1 MIDVLLKLSFYLLGA
16 GTGFCF
22 KIIIDKIL
30 EK

>member
-1 MIDVLLKLSFYLLGA
+1 MLKAAFYLTLFTMGA